1 MYVSHN
7 LTYIYIYIIYIHNIY
22 EIRNMI
28 YRLCEYNESAQCL
41 TK

>member
-1 MYVSHN
+1 MYHITLN
-7 LTYIYIYIIYIHNIY
+7 IYIYIIYINNIY